1 MTADH
6 FPALALQTL
15 RKSGQSYTSF
25 MYFMIEYMIID
36 GSENVDVLFSVNNIF
51 LESPSL
57 GKLKDKRFGSKII

>member
-1 MTADH
+1 
-6 FPALALQTL
+6 
-15 RKSGQSYTSF
+15 

-36 GSENVDVLFSVNNIF
+36 GSENVDVLFSVNKIF